1 MTPIDLDRLASRARA
16 EMGDRPPA
24 HDWLHVARVA
34 ATARALA
41 TAEGADVEIAV
52 AAALLHELV
61 NLPKDHPDSA
71 KSGDL
76 CAVAADRL
84 LDDEGVAPSR
94 RASIVACIRDH
105 AFSKGAPPTSVEA
118 AIVQDADRLDA
129 IGAVGIARLFATTAD
144 MKRPFY
150 ADVDPLCETRAP
162 DDKLW
167 GVDHFFR
174 KLLKIEAGLHTATA
188 RALARP
194 RVAIMRAYLSQLG
207 SEIGASFPE

>member
-1 MTPIDLDRLASRARA
+1 MAIDLDRLASRARA
-16 EMGDRPPA
+16 EMGERPPA

-34 ATARALA
+34 ALARAIALA
-41 TAEGADVEIAV
+41 ERADVEIAI
-52 AAALLHELV
+52 AAATLHELV

-84 LDDEGVAPSR
+84 LASEGVEPPR

-105 AFSKGAPPTSVEA
+105 AFSKGAAPTSVEA

-150 ADVDPLCETRAP
+150 ADVDPLCRTRAP

-167 GVDHFFR
+167 GLDHFFR

-194 RVAIMRAYLSQLG
+194 RVEILRAYLEAFAI
-207 SEIGASFPE
+207 EIGA